1 MTKFGKCFLVT
12 MKHTILFEK
21 FFKDLLTNSNL
32 SAIIKIEKRRGEI
45 QMNKLNI
52 TINFDMDGT
61 IADLYGVD
69 NWLDYLIAEDTTPYA
84 EAEPLLRLC
93 SLARVLNRLQRNGY
107 ELAVIS
113 WLSKG
118 GSEAYNE
125 AVTAVKLNW
134 LKKHLP
140 SVNWDR
146 ITIVPYGIP
155 KQNFCETPFDILFDD
170 EARNRDNWTGIA
182 YDVRNIMKVLKN
194 L

>member
-1 MTKFGKCFLVT
+1 
-12 MKHTILFEK
+12 
-21 FFKDLLTNSNL
+21 
-32 SAIIKIEKRRGEI
+32 
-45 QMNKLNI
+45 MNKLNI
-52 TINFDMDGT
+52 TINFDLDGCLVG
-61 IADLYGVD
+61 LYDVP

-113 WLSKG
+113 WLSKSG
-118 GSEAYNE
+118 TDEYNAEVE
-125 AVTAVKLNW
+125 AVKRAW

-146 ITIVPYGIP
+146 ITIVPYGTP

-182 YDVRNIMKVLKN
+182 YDVENIMEVLKN